1 MSDTTNNKENQII
14 KIKNDLIKAFDENG
28 NGQIDIDDVIIKCM
42 KIPGI
47 KINREEFLRKEFG
60 TKLSKEV
67 IDRAIT
73 ENPMKAKIKSEFI
86 DKIADNVIKFER
98 IQVSGISAALSAPGG
113 WAVLATIPADIVQ
126 YYACLLRTMQKL
138 LYLYGYPQ
146 LDFEYEGD
154 LLDSESMR
162 IVITCL
168 GIMFGVG
175 TANKLIHK
183 LSPALAEGLGKKFMK
198 TAVTKTTTWYPAL
211 KNICKVFSYSLTKE
225 AFEAALKKAIPVVG
239 FVVGGTITYFS
250 FGPCCKKLKVQLQD
264 TIFSNPN
271 YVEPVDNDIDL
282 EEDIIIEVPSE
293 DIDVVD
299 VTNSVED

>member
-1 MSDTTNNKENQII
+1 MIET
-14 KIKNDLIKAFDENG
+14 FDENN
-28 NGQIDIDDVIIKCM
+28 NGKIDIDAVIIKCM

-47 KINREEFLRKEFG
+47 KINREEFLRKEFN
-60 TKLSKEV
+60 TKLSQEV
-67 IDRAIT
+67 IEKAIT
-73 ENPMKAKIKSEFI
+73 QNPMKANINPELI
-86 DKIADNVIKFER
+86 DKIADNVIKFEQ

-113 WAVLATIPADIVQ
+113 WAILATIPTDIAQ
-126 YYACLLRTMQKL
+126 YYGYLLRTMQKL

-198 TAVTKTTTWYPAL
+198 ASVTKTTIWYPAL
-211 KNICKVFSYSLTKE
+211 QGICKVFNYTLTKE
-225 AFEAALKKAIPVVG
+225 AFQAVIKKAIPIAGLVI
-239 FVVGGTITYFS
+239 GGTITYFS
-250 FGPCCKKLKVQLQD
+250 FGPCCNKLKKQLKD

-271 YVEPVDNDIDL
+271 YVEPVDNEIDIT
-282 EEDIIIEVPSE
+282 EDIIIEVSSE
-293 DIDVVD
+293 DIE
-299 VTNSVED
+299 TI

>member
-1 MSDTTNNKENQII
+1 MSKEAVKKENQII

-47 KINREEFLRKEFG
+47 KVNREEFLRKEFG
-60 TKLSKEV
+60 NKLSKEV
-67 IDRAIT
+67 VDKAIA
-73 ENPMKAKIKSEFI
+73 ENPMRANIKPEFI
-86 DKIADNVIKFER
+86 DKIADNVIKLER

-113 WAVLATIPADIVQ
+113 WALLATIPVDIAQ
-126 YYACLLRTMQKL
+126 YYGYLLKTMQKL

-146 LDFEYEGD
+146 LDLEYEGE

-198 TAVTKTTTWYPAL
+198 TAVTKNTVWYPAL
-211 KNICKVFSYSLTKE
+211 KNICKLFSYTLTKE
-225 AFEAALKKAIPVVG
+225 AFEAVMKKAIPVIG
-239 FVVGGTITYFS
+239 FALGGTITFFS
-250 FGPCCKKLKVQLQD
+250 FGPCCKKLQTQLKD

-271 YVEPVDNDIDL
+271 YVEPVIRDEELN
-282 EEDIIIEVPSE
+282 EDIIIEVPTD
-293 DIDVVD
+293 DIEINEVD
-299 VTNSVED
+299 DTEA

>member
-1 MSDTTNNKENQII
+1 MSEETIKKENQII

-60 TKLSKEV
+60 NKLSKEV
-67 IDRAIT
+67 IDKAIA
-73 ENPMKAKIKSEFI
+73 ENPMKAKIKPEFI
-86 DKIADNVIKFER
+86 DKIADDVIKFER

-113 WAVLATIPADIVQ
+113 WAVLATIPVDIAQ
-126 YYACLLRTMQKL
+126 YYGYLLRTMQKL
-138 LYLYGYPQ
+138 LYLYGFPQ
-146 LDFEYEGD
+146 LDLEYEGD
-154 LLDSESMR
+154 ILDSESMR
-162 IVITCL
+162 VVVTCL

-183 LSPALAEGLGKKFMK
+183 LAPALAEGLGKKFMK
-198 TAVTKTTTWYPAL
+198 TAVTKTTIWFPAL
-211 KNICKVFSYSLTKE
+211 KKICSFFSYTLTKTAFKE
-225 AFEAALKKAIPVVG
+225 AMKKAIPVVG
-239 FVVGGTITYFS
+239 FALGGTITYFS
-250 FGPCCKKLKVQLQD
+250 FGPCCNKLKIQLKD

-282 EEDIIIEVPSE
+282 DEDIIIEVPTE
-293 DIDVVD
+293 DIIDIKD
-299 VTNSVED
+299 EEA